1 MSSQDDHPDQGFY
14 CACGKGNLTGFH
26 SANGCQHYAPKP
38 RDLRDLAEQ
47 TERALDAHA
56 AKVAAK
62 AVREERQ
69 QIALWL
75 RSLDEYDLA
84 EDVLLGLHMRAEPWI
99 PDPSPD
105 YAEG

>member
-1 MSSQDDHPDQGFY
+1 MTSDDGIADAFY
-14 CACGKGNLTGFH
+14 CKCGRGNLTGFH
-26 SANGCQHYAPKP
+26 SADRCDFYDPKP
-38 RDLRDLAEQ
+38 QDLRDLAEQ